1 MIVGP
6 CSDGVAIMGYGT
18 NSGIRGP
25 DVAQRRIS
33 VVTELGDGPLSD
45 VGFKRNFVLK
55 VSTYL
60 HIVGIRIAGGVDA
73 RSLVG
78 IFDGGIVATGY
89 VGYGVGSALK
99 GSIYE
104 RHIAYM

>member
-55 VSTYL
+55 VRHTFTSSEL
-60 HIVGIRIAGGVDA
+60 E
-73 RSLVG
+73 SLV
-78 IFDGGIVATGY
+78 A
-89 VGYGVGSALK
+89 
-99 GSIYE
+99 
-104 RHIAYM
+104 